1 MSTPTRPPRPP
12 AFEDGPEAE
21 YQDKLEGTADVL
33 EQLQRRRDPNK
44 HLTPVPSLKPAGGA
58 GMGASTTTTENAG
71 LSTARVE
78 DSPKDFSSS
87 GSPSSDSDEVRTRAE
102 PVRRNTGR
110 NSPGARQADSAGST
124 NGSVHRINDA
134 PSRGVGAKPTGAHLK
149 PPAPWVSFDVYSRLT
164 EFSESEKRT
173 KRSAARPFGVIVMD
187 AIERHSDALASTW
200 KQSGSETP
208 PAGKLFVRAKNSRY
222 RRHAMPP
229 RSITLQGMSPDNAKL
244 LKKLQKHWGAGSVS
258 DLVEQALRLE
268 FGMEPRSS
276 EQAAEDGRS

>member
-1 MSTPTRPPRPP
+1 MSTPTRPPRRA
-12 AFEDGPEAE
+12 AFEENPEDE
-21 YQDKLEGTADVL
+21 YQEIVEGTAAALDRL
-33 EQLQRRRDPNK
+33 PSKRDAK
-44 HLTPVPSLKPAGGA
+44 HLTPVPPLKPADGA
-58 GMGASTTTTENAG
+58 GEGAPTTSTEQLG
-71 LSTARVE
+71 LSTGQEAE
-78 DSPKDFSSS
+78 PPSPDSS
-87 GSPSSDSDEVRTRAE
+87 GESTRPE
-102 PVRRNTGR
+102 PEKRNTSG
-110 NSPGARQADSAGST
+110 NSPVTRQADSARST

-134 PSRGVGAKPTGAHLK
+134 PSRGVGAKTTGGHTK

-187 AIERHSDALASTW
+187 AIEHHSDALASTW
-200 KQSGSETP
+200 KNNGSETP
-208 PAGKLFVRAKNSRY
+208 PAGQLFVREKNSRY

-268 FGMEPRSS
+268 FGM
-276 EQAAEDGRS
+276 